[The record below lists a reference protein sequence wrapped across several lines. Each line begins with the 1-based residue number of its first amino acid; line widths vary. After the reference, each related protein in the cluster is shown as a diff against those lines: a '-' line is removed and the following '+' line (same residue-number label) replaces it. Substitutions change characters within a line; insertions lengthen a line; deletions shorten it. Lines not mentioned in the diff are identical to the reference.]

1 LHEVLIEHN
10 AKELPKPV
18 HFGGPRQFEQNLCN
32 SDLLLRDEVLS
43 LSLSLSLYCLA
54 NWIKHK
60 RGFVQQNYSLLR
72 NIRKGIP
79 APTPKHFQILLKFK

>member
-1 LHEVLIEHN
+1 LHEGLIEHI
-10 AKELPKPV
+10 AKEFPKPV
-18 HFGGPRQFEQNLCN
+18 PFGGPRQFEQNLCN
-32 SDLLLRDEVLS
+32 SECFLRDEVLS
-43 LSLSLSLYCLA
+43 LSLSLYSLA

-79 APTPKHFQILLKFK
+79 APTPKHFQTLLKFK

>member
-1 LHEVLIEHN
+1 LHEGLIEHN
-10 AKELPKPV
+10 AKELPEPV

-32 SDLLLRDEVLS
+32 SECFLRDEVLS
-43 LSLSLSLYCLA
+43 LYSLA

-60 RGFVQQNYSLLR
+60 KGFVQQNYSLLR

-79 APTPKHFQILLKFK
+79 APTPKHFQTLLKFD

>member
-1 LHEVLIEHN
+1 LHEGLVEHN
-10 AKELPKPV
+10 AKEFPEPV

-32 SDLLLRDEVLS
+32 SDLFLRDEVLS
-43 LSLSLSLYCLA
+43 LSLYSLA

-72 NIRKGIP
+72 NIGKGIP

>member
-1 LHEVLIEHN
+1 LHEGLIEHN

-18 HFGGPRQFEQNLCN
+18 PFGGPRQFEQNLCN
-32 SDLLLRDEVLS
+32 SDLFLRDEVLS
-43 LSLSLSLYCLA
+43 LSLPLYSLA

-60 RGFVQQNYSLLR
+60 KGFVQQNFSLLR

-79 APTPKHFQILLKFK
+79 APTPKHLQIMLKFK

>member
-1 LHEVLIEHN
+1 LHEGLVEHI
-10 AKELPKPV
+10 AKEFPQLV

-32 SDLLLRDEVLS
+32 SDLFLRDEVLS
-43 LSLSLSLYCLA
+43 LSLYSLA

-60 RGFVQQNYSLLR
+60 RRLEQQNYSLLG

-79 APTPKHFQILLKFK
+79 APTPKHLQIMLKFK